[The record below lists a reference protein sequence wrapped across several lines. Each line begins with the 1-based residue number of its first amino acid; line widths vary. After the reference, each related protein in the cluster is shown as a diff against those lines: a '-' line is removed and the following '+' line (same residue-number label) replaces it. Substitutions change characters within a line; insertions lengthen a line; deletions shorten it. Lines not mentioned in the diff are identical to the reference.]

1 MNPCGGASSGREPKG
16 RGRSLDGR
24 GRARRSLKSVSVTAF
39 GGAWAFVF
47 SGNPVEGRRMMS
59 RSVLGQSIKA
69 WWRQL
74 SLGVLLI
81 AVGYVALFLALV
93 VVPAQAQL
101 RGRRWVESQQGR
113 VGLTP
118 DYRVERGWYVASGC
132 CPLPTRLVNTVG
144 IDLFASVKHVELDC
158 EEIYTLSGLRDFSRM
173 EHLSINQFVHDASV
187 FYALRGLPRLKT
199 VTLSK
204 WTGLTAQERD
214 RISSSL
220 SGVQVV
226 SE

>member
-1 MNPCGGASSGREPKG
+1 MNVSGRILWPRAMD

-24 GRARRSLKSVSVTAF
+24 GRAPRFRKSVSVTAF
-39 GGAWAFVF
+39 GGAWALVF
-47 SGNPVEGRRMMS
+47 SGNPVEVRRMMS
-59 RSVLGQSIKA
+59 RSVLGQSVKA

-101 RGRRWVESQQGR
+101 RGRLWVESQQGR

-118 DYRVERGWYVASGC
+118 DYRVEGGWYVASGC
-132 CPLPTRLVNTVG
+132 CPLPTLLVNTVG

-158 EEIYTLSGLRDFSRM
+158 EEIYTLTGLRDFSRM
-173 EHLSINQFVHDASV
+173 EHLSLNQFVHDVSV
-187 FYALRGLPRLKT
+187 FDALRGLPRLKT

-204 WTGLTAQERD
+204 WTGLTAQETD
-214 RISSSL
+214 RISRSL
-220 SGVQVV
+220 SGVKVV